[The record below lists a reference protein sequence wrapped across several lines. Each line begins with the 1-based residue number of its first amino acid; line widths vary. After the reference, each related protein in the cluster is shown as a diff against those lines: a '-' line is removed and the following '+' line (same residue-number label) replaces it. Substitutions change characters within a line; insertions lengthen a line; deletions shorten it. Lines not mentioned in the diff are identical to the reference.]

1 LRKEIRLVASNLRFF
16 DSESCFYAARDDESN
31 TVFLI
36 SKNDSR
42 DFDEHL
48 LMFKIDAHYDTK
60 NQEHETK
67 KSRRY

>member
-1 LRKEIRLVASNLRFF
+1 MRKEIRLVASNLRFL

-36 SKNDSR
+36 SKDDSR

-48 LMFKIDAHYDTK
+48 LVSKIDAHYDTQS
-60 NQEHETK
+60 QEYETK
-67 KSRRY
+67 KSRRH